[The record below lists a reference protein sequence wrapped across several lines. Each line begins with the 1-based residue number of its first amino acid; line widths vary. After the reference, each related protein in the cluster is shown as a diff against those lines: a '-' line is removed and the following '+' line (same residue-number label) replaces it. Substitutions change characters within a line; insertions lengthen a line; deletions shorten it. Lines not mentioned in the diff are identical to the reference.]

1 MHLTGAHTRG
11 VDNQQSFCEEVV
23 HGTLFGSPIM
33 LITTGIGN
41 DRAGLCLRSLLSVY
55 HATTKE
61 ILFLGTGGFSPARGG
76 IVNSDDCDTPA
87 SAAKADL
94 VTLGS
99 VCVSPLT
106 TNWDCHKCVWP
117 EKVDSACMDSGCSLH
132 DRADLFGDWGCSYY
146 STCSLADEVIEASAG
161 GADLNAP
168 PPLLFELQARY
179 WSAMSNGTG
188 QDYLGALGD
197 MRPKVFDYSACAEA
211 TSSTFWV
218 GTPYEELARTYV
230 AGVIN
235 DAFSSKLFNESEP
248 AKFAEQASKG
258 LTKRDVVAVS
268 AMEGAGWM
276 EVLALEEVFLRYSR
290 IKAVNIRGAADY
302 VTPPLQRRQDGTWE
316 ELSSFSED
324 LKGDALTV
332 QGYDFAMQTTS
343 ALVLNLFRARSAT
356 AAAATAALV

>member
-1 MHLTGAHTRG
+1 
-11 VDNQQSFCEEVV
+11 
-23 HGTLFGSPIM
+23 
-33 LITTGIGN
+33 
-41 DRAGLCLRSLLSVY
+41 
-55 HATTKE
+55 
-61 ILFLGTGGFSPARGG
+61 
-76 IVNSDDCDTPA
+76 
-87 SAAKADL
+87 
-94 VTLGS
+94 
-99 VCVSPLT
+99 
-106 TNWDCHKCVWP
+106 
-117 EKVDSACMDSGCSLH
+117 MDSGCSLH

-235 DAFSSKLFNESEP
+235 DAFNSKLFNESEP

-356 AAAATAALV
+356 AAAATAASV